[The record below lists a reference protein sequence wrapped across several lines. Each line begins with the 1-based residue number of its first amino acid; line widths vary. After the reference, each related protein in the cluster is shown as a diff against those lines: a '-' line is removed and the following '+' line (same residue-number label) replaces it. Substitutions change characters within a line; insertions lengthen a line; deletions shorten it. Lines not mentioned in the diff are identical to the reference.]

1 MFPPGTECCSLPLVP
16 LLVAAWLTPA
26 AATPRPARAPTPTR
40 STVPGAELQR
50 VECQTDLS
58 ATALAAK
65 GRSDIS
71 DWAGL
76 HSKQTVNPPAGAGI
90 QIDGYF
96 PDDSTT
102 NTTNGWNHD
111 SQFVIRLPEN
121 WNGQLVITGAPGVRK
136 QYAPDYILSD
146 WLLAQGYA
154 YASTDKGNTGTS
166 FYENGSRSAPGQA
179 MREWHDRVSELTVA
193 AKEVVAQR
201 YGARPGPHLDDRHLQ
216 RRLPHPVAAG
226 EPARPVRRRRRL
238 GGHPDDRRRAQP
250 LHLPADRA
258 ARVPAGRGR
267 SRGPPADVRRRL
279 RARLR
284 GAVDRPLRRLLGPHP
299 AQLPRGVRPRLR
311 RRDQGGHAVLP
322 DRRPPRGRRPPATPS
337 TTTRRGRRR

>member
-1 MFPPGTECCSLPLVP
+1 MAHPRRRRRR
-16 LLVAAWLTPA
+16 
-26 AATPRPARAPTPTR
+26 RPARARTRTR
-40 STVPGAELQR
+40 SRCRARSSSASSARPTSRPRRWPRRAAA
-50 VECQTDLS
+50 TS
-58 ATALAAK
+58 AT
-65 GRSDIS
+65 GR
-71 DWAGL
+71 ACTR
-76 HSKQTVNPPAGAGI
+76 KKTVNPPAGAGI

-146 WLLAQGYA
+146 WLLSQGYA

-166 FYENGSRSAPGQA
+166 FYENG
-179 MREWHDRVSELTVA
+179 VA
-193 AKEVVAQR
+193 L
-201 YGARPGPHLDDRHLQ
+201 GARPGRAGVARPGLRARRRRQAGGRPALRGRPGAHLDDRHLQ

-226 EPARPVRRRRRL
+226 EPARPVRRRGRL
-238 GGHPDDRRRAQP
+238 GGHPDDRRRAEP
-250 LHLPADRA
+250 LHLPADGA

-267 SRGPPADVRRRL
+267 PRGTPADVRRRL
-279 RARLR
+279 RARL
-284 GAVDRPLRRLLGPHP
+284 GGPVGRPLRRLLGPHP
-299 AQLPRGVRPRLR
+299 AQLPGGVRPRLR

-322 DRRPPRGRRPPATPS
+322 DRRRPGDADRVRRRVRLRVPAAGGE
-337 TTTRRGRRR
+337 GRRRARCR

>member
-1 MFPPGTECCSLPLVP
+1 MPEPRRDPGARARSSSG
-16 LLVAAWLTPA
+16 WS
-26 AATPRPARAPTPTR
+26 ATPTSRP
-40 STVPGAELQR
+40 
-50 VECQTDLS
+50 
-58 ATALAAK
+58 TALAAK

-111 SQFVIRLPEN
+111 AQFVIRLPEN

-146 WLLAQGYA
+146 WMLSQGYA

-179 MREWHDRVSELTVA
+179 MREWHDRVSEL
-193 AKEVVAQR
+193 
-201 YGARPGPHLDDRHLQ
+201 
-216 RRLPHPVAAG
+216 
-226 EPARPVRRRRRL
+226 
-238 GGHPDDRRRAQP
+238 DRRRQGGRR
-250 LHLPADRA
+250 PA
-258 ARVPAGRGR
+258 
-267 SRGPPADVRRRL
+267 L
-279 RARLR
+279 RLR
-284 GAVDRPLRRLLGPHP
+284 GPTA
-299 AQLPRGVRPRLR
+299 RG
-311 RRDQGGHAVLP
+311 
-322 DRRPPRGRRPPATPS
+322 
-337 TTTRRGRRR
+337 